1 MRFILVIFLLFS
13 FHFKGKAQHSFLS
26 VQDALNLAINNNPE
40 LNRMAEQVRIL
51 EAMPGPAWGI
61 ESPELYYLREGMDG
75 NMFMEQRWGISQSLT
90 FPLTG
95 FYQNRKARKDI
106 SAAEMRYQFE
116 RVSVR
121 TQVKKAYTELAYA
134 IKNMELTEIEV
145 QLANNLLEIAQA
157 RLDVG
162 ESTGLDLVQSEIRL
176 NQAKNDLRNAV
187 QMKNSARNS
196 LMRIIGI
203 HSENQVYEI
212 IFTDTLAYVDTG
224 IDRHLIL
231 QRIEISPELNYV
243 RLNSESAKADVQVS
257 KSRYL
262 PDLRIDYY
270 RQNFGNSYDFNGFE
284 VGVSIPLW
292 FTVNE
297 RNRVKQA
304 NAIYRQAEW
313 QEAGVLLS
321 IKEQAE
327 NAFHRYQTSREIIL
341 SHREFIQEKSEYLL
355 ELTQEGYRMGELDLL
370 RVLEAQRTYLEGQQL
385 YYQVLRNYYL
395 DIIELEQFLP
405 QELVFT
411 Q

>member
-1 MRFILVIFLLFS
+1 M
-13 FHFKGKAQHSFLS
+13 
-26 VQDALNLAINNNPE
+26 
-40 LNRMAEQVRIL
+40 
-51 EAMPGPAWGI
+51 
-61 ESPELYYLREGMDG
+61 
-75 NMFMEQRWGISQSLT
+75 
-90 FPLTG
+90 
-95 FYQNRKARKDI
+95 
-106 SAAEMRYQFE
+106 
-116 RVSVR
+116 
-121 TQVKKAYTELAYA
+121 
-134 IKNMELTEIEV
+134 
-145 QLANNLLEIAQA
+145 LEIAQA